1 MFKMQRTRA
10 ISIRLWILFG
20 LLGAVHGL
28 VFAQGSSVEVPEN
41 AHAKSYGNGW
51 ECDRGYRAVDGTCI
65 AVKVPANGYFVGA
78 SYGVGWK
85 CDRGYRKVDEACVT
99 VEVPENAHLDYSG
112 NVWECNRPY
121 RKQQDEC
128 GLR

>member
-28 VFAQGSSVEVPEN
+28 VFAQGSSAEVPDN

-51 ECDRGYRAVDGTCI
+51 ECNKGYRDVNAGCA
-65 AVKVPANGYFVGA
+65 AVKVPANAYPTNH
-78 SYGVGWK
+78 SYG
-85 CDRGYRKVDEACVT
+85 RG
-99 VEVPENAHLDYSG
+99 
-112 NVWECNRPY
+112 WECNRGY
-121 RKQQDEC
+121 LEADETC
-128 GLR
+128 RFVKVPSNAYLNADGDR